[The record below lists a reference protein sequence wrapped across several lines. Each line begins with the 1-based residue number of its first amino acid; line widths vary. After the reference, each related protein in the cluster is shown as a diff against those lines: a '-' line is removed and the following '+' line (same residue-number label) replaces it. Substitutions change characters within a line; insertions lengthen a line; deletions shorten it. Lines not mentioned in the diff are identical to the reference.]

1 MIVGNEQRRHPR
13 LRCFGSAEV
22 YFTVSGV
29 PCEAKIINL
38 SLEGC
43 LAVLET
49 PQVMHKDALVEIVFS
64 VNQLPFR
71 VRGQIKAVRS
81 STEVGFLFPALSK
94 RARVRLGDLIE
105 ELRENRKTNG
115 IELAAV
121 VPQAS

>member
-13 LRCFGSAEV
+13 LRCFGAAEV
-22 YFTVSGV
+22 YFTVNGV
-29 PCEAKIINL
+29 PCRAKVVNL

-43 LAVLET
+43 LAILET
-49 PQVMHKDALVEIVFS
+49 PQTMKQDAMVEIVFS

-94 RARVRLGDLIE
+94 RARVRLEDLIE
-105 ELRENRKTNG
+105 ELRESRRPNG
-115 IELAAV
+115 IELASLERY
-121 VPQAS
+121 AS